1 MELGDRKRTAG
12 NERFCPAEQKKYCFH
27 GPQGSRG
34 WGKDE
39 TLTFSF
45 KESKTREIASPA
57 TAKVALGPAFGL
69 GMASGFPSQ
78 L

>member
-1 MELGDRKRTAG
+1 MGKEQPEMRGLA
-12 NERFCPAEQKKYCFH
+12 PAEQKKYCFH
-27 GPQGSRG
+27 GPQGGRG

-39 TLTFSF
+39 TLKFSF

-57 TAKVALGPAFGL
+57 IVFGL
-69 GMASGFPSQ
+69 GLASGFPSQ